1 MTNAIW
7 PKSTG
12 CWKQMIRRVWEL
24 LKTDDH
30 PDEDDNT
37 LPFIRE
43 YMYVQSTTLWWHV
56 QSTTLLCTITRY
68 RLFMYIYTI
77 YNIYIYI
84 YYINIIIY
92 IYTVY
97 TSLVISFGS
106 KTCLL
111 IPNDPHPHRCC
122 LVPKPSAIH
131 LRLTLDF
138 VEFVSWYPV
147 MLSCWPCENWTC
159 LLQPPKLADSGHW
172 GFIVWSYPKRH
183 DLGSESQKLQG
194 YCEMY
199 N

>member
-1 MTNAIW
+1 MMTTANTQIGRSSIFMESNRWGSNSGARALEHRIQVNLTW
-7 PKSTG
+7 ALSAS
-12 CWKQMIRRVWEL
+12 MIRGRIV
-24 LKTDDH
+24 
-30 PDEDDNT
+30 N
-37 LPFIRE
+37 I
-43 YMYVQSTTLWWHV
+43 
-56 QSTTLLCTITRY
+56 I
-68 RLFMYIYTI
+68 YIYTI
-77 YNIYIYI
+77 YNIYIYV

-92 IYTVY
+92 IYTVYTYVYVY

-131 LRLTLDF
+131 RRLTLDF